1 MRLQAAHMG
10 YLTALILYFGLS
22 MPHQGFGIT
31 MAILSPW
38 SPEGKIITISTCTA
52 YKQNDKWGYSAKLLN
67 KI

>member
-1 MRLQAAHMG
+1 MKLQAARMG

-38 SPEGKIITISTCTA
+38 SPEGKIITLFLHAQCTSRMLSGA
-52 YKQNDKWGYSAKLLN
+52 IVQNF
-67 KI
+67 